1 MGSSVGELILKM
13 SKIISN
19 VAERVTKLEATAH
32 APRDFVSCEDCKQKI
47 RERKD
52 GEEKEQGR

>member
-1 MGSSVGELILKM
+1 MGSSVGELMLRM

-32 APRDFVSCEDCKQKI
+32 APRDFVTCDDCKQKI
-47 RERKD
+47 REKKD
-52 GEEKEQGR
+52 GKKKA

>member
-1 MGSSVGELILKM
+1 MGNSVGDLILKM
-13 SKIISN
+13 SKILSS
-19 VAERVTKLEATAH
+19 VADRVTKLETTAH

-52 GEEKEQGR
+52 G